1 MKYLE
6 KNVENTDIQA
16 GFFVAA
22 FYYNNEKSDKN
33 DLDETGRPVL

>member
-6 KNVENTDIQA
+6 ENVENVDPQT
-16 GFFVAA
+16 GFFLVA